1 MKKEFGKDHL
11 YSEIC
16 IQDDEPYGMQQTKAQ
31 RRLVLGF
38 GADKSGASR
47 GGQAHCEAQESR
59 RSGLGATE
67 LQLWVSGTDSAAA
80 LQGRQSQV
88 VQSNSLQIASGQRCW
103 VQDQFVQA

>member
-1 MKKEFGKDHL
+1 MMFIHH
-11 YSEIC
+11 
-16 IQDDEPYGMQQTKAQ
+16 YGMQQTE
-31 RRLVLGF
+31 RSGGLVLGF
-38 GADKSGASR
+38 GADRSAGGAGR
-47 GGQAHCEAQESR
+47 GGQARCEAQEAR